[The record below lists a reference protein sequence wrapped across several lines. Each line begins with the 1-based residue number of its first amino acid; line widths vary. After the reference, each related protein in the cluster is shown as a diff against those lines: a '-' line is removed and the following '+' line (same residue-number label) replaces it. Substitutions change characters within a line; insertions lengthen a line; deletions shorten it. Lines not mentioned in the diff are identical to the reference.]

1 MLLLYHF
8 ERDAEKGLCNLR
20 SLVQAEIKSL
30 RTCGYKEKDLIPTAL
45 YRRGVRDADQPHPS
59 VMPARDHRILL
70 LLQSR
75 SVATLRMVRTT
86 RKFYQ

>member
-30 RTCGYKEKDLIPTAL
+30 RTCGCKEKDLIPTAL
-45 YRRGVRDADQPHPS
+45 YKRAFG
-59 VMPARDHRILL
+59 
-70 LLQSR
+70 
-75 SVATLRMVRTT
+75 TLTNRT
-86 RKFYQ
+86 K